1 MGVYTWACNTRARP
15 DRAQKFLGYEPDAPN
30 LWDSLEE
37 DLLEAVE
44 HVKQNGP
51 TYCPKLRL

>member
-1 MGVYTWACNTRARP
+1 MGLYTWACNTRTRP
-15 DRAQKFLGYEPDAPN
+15 DRARKLLGYEPNALN
-30 LWDSLEE
+30 LWDCLEG
-37 DLLEAVE
+37 DLLAAVE